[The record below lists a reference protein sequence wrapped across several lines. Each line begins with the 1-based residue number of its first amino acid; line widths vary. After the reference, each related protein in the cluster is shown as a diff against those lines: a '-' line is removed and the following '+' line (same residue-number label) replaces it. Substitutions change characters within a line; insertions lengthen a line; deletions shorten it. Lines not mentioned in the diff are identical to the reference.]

1 MVWFSFISGWFSAN
15 IGLRQGLFQRS
26 ICGLLSVGLVFS
38 WLGLRFIQVW
48 FKVELGFRQGL
59 CEGWFRV
66 SVGFVLGFI

>member
-1 MVWFSFISGWFSAN
+1 M
-15 IGLRQGLFQRS
+15 FQRS

-38 WLGLRFIQVW
+38 WLGLGFIQVW

-66 SVGFVLGFI
+66 SAGFVLGFI